1 MGKEMTDEE
10 LEEMFRQQDELYKMM
25 EIYIYKYQM
34 SKAEY
39 DALDK
44 ALTKSGLY
52 DDGQFIYQKD
62 GGDYYACYDQEYVK
76 DYDYEVEEYDDDE
89 VFYIVPLLDYMLE
102 LDDAFADLE
111 EVYGF
116 TEKDMEAYMG
126 LLKKAEAYKKAKNYY
141 KDKDDYKDKE
151 DDMER

>member
-1 MGKEMTDEE
+1 MGKEMTDKE

-44 ALTKSGLY
+44 AFTKSGLY

-62 GGDYYACYDQEYVK
+62 GGDYYACYNQEYVK
-76 DYDYEVEEYDDDE
+76 DYDYEIEDEVKEYDDDNM
-89 VFYIVPLLDYMLE
+89 FYIVPLLDYMLE

-126 LLKKAEAYKKAKNYY
+126 LLKKAEDYKKAKNYY
-141 KDKDDYKDKE
+141 KDKE